1 MVCLSVYV
9 HCCIL
14 FLSCYFTSS
23 LIQHFFVLQCVSFVF
38 NSVGFVLAC
47 VDGMVRRVGFVLL
60 SVVVFTVAP
69 TGKLIC
75 TKALTWTF
83 LFMQ

>member
-14 FLSCYFTSS
+14 FLSCYFTFS

-47 VDGMVRRVGFVLL
+47 GNVMVRRVGFVLL
-60 SVVVFTVAP
+60 VLLP
-69 TGKLIC
+69 MGKLNC
-75 TKALTWTF
+75 TKTLTWTF